1 MKILLL
7 GSGGREH
14 ALAKK
19 ITGSPLC
26 TQLFCA
32 PGNPGTAALAQNI
45 ALAPTQFKQ
54 LGEFCT
60 ENQISMVVVGP
71 EDPLVQ
77 GIFDYFNETPSLQH
91 IQVVGPSKE
100 AAQLEGSKAYAK
112 AFMQRHQIPTAA
124 YAEFNANTYEAG
136 KAYIQQ
142 HALPIVLKADGLAAG
157 KGVVIAETHQEAL
170 DTFEAM
176 VQNKQFGDAGNT
188 VVIEQFLKGIECSVF
203 VITDGKEYALLPTA
217 KDYKRIGEGDTGLN
231 TGGMGAI
238 SPVPFVDDAFM
249 QKVIDRIIEPTV
261 KGLAQEN
268 LIYQGFIFFGLI
280 SVNNEPWVIEYNC
293 RMGDPETEVVMPRL
307 NADIV
312 ALMQSLRTHTL
323 AEVPCAIHPEHAATV
338 MLVSRGYPGA
348 YEKGFPIEGAE
359 ADQTV
364 YTYHAGTALVN
375 EQLVT
380 QGGRVMALTAM
391 APTLAEALQC
401 AKQKAEQVHFEGK
414 NYRRDIGWE
423 FIR

>member
-1 MKILLL
+1 M
-7 GSGGREH
+7 
-14 ALAKK
+14 
-19 ITGSPLC
+19 
-26 TQLFCA
+26 
-32 PGNPGTAALAQNI
+32 
-45 ALAPTQFKQ
+45 
-54 LGEFCT
+54 
-60 ENQISMVVVGP
+60 
-71 EDPLVQ
+71 
-77 GIFDYFNETPSLQH
+77 
-91 IQVVGPSKE
+91 
-100 AAQLEGSKAYAK
+100 
-112 AFMQRHQIPTAA
+112 
-124 YAEFNANTYEAG
+124 
-136 KAYIQQ
+136 
-142 HALPIVLKADGLAAG
+142 
-157 KGVVIAETHQEAL
+157 
-170 DTFEAM
+170 
-176 VQNKQFGDAGNT
+176 
-188 VVIEQFLKGIECSVF
+188 
-203 VITDGKEYALLPTA
+203 
-217 KDYKRIGEGDTGLN
+217 
-231 TGGMGAI
+231 
-238 SPVPFVDDAFM
+238 
-249 QKVIDRIIEPTV
+249 
-261 KGLAQEN
+261 
-268 LIYQGFIFFGLI
+268 
-280 SVNNEPWVIEYNC
+280 NNEPWVIEYYC